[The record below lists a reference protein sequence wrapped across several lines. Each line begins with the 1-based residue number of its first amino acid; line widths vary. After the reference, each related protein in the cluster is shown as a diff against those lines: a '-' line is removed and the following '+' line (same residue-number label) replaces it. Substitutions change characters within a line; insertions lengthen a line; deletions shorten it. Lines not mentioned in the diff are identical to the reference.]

1 MELAWGQLRDMMYR
15 ILNPFTWNFEIFDTN
30 EYQNAYEL
38 SQAKLAE
45 YQKNYLAQEKM
56 RFHFVKVNLVK
67 NKELWVD
74 ADIPNDPEEGDYRVF
89 SQYTGT
95 YDSFSTLSEAVADF
109 TTKQQ
114 NFMVSIGLDA
124 VRALPEAAH
133 FDNPLPAT
141 GDALT
146 NG

>member
-1 MELAWGQLRDMMYR
+1 MMYR

-45 YQKNYLAQEKM
+45 YQKNYLEQEKM

-114 NFMVSIGLDA
+114 NFTVSIGLDA
-124 VRALPEAAH
+124 VRALPEAA
-133 FDNPLPAT
+133 AS
-141 GDALT
+141 
-146 NG
+146 